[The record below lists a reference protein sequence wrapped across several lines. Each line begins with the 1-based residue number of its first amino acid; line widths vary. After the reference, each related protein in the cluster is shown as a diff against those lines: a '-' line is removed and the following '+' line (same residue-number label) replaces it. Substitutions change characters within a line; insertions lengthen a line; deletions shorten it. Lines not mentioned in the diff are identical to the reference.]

1 MYEIPKNTPNHP
13 GQARVL
19 KKYEAARG
27 EQTNQDNLHWVS
39 VDTFRIGNGNEILF
53 TDGLNACTGL
63 TLRTE
68 NLTFAA
74 HFSHDYD
81 PQDINTAIRR
91 EITADEIKTAEVKV
105 CLGSW
110 PDESQSLNVALKTLF
125 KLGLLDNFIAK
136 VQEFL
141 RTLQNVNANER
152 MRASDYNFVM
162 SEIPQILW
170 TNIRG
175 NMQMAEFLNLTTISW
190 EFEIKRIAQFL
201 NKIKE
206 NFVGA
211 KNSPLEKI
219 EFEAMVSTEDTI
231 SLEKDGPK
239 LEL

>member
-1 MYEIPKNTPNHP
+1 M
-13 GQARVL
+13 G
-19 KKYEAARG
+19 
-27 EQTNQDNLHWVS
+27 D
-39 VDTFRIGNGNEILF
+39 
-53 TDGLNACTGL
+53 CL
-63 TLRTE
+63 TI
-68 NLTFAA
+68 A
-74 HFSHDYD
+74 
-81 PQDINTAIRR
+81 TAIRR

-110 PDESQSLNVALKTLF
+110 SDESQSLNPALKTLF

-136 VQEFL
+136 VQKFL
-141 RTLQNVNANER
+141 RSVQNVNTNEK
-152 MRASDYNFVM
+152 MRASDYHFMM

-175 NMQMAEFLNLTTISW
+175 NMQMAEFLNLTTVSW

-219 EFEAMVSTEDTI
+219 EFEATVGTEDTI
-231 SLEKDGPK
+231 NLQKNNLQLK
-239 LEL
+239 L